1 MNFVMVL
8 IKGSV
13 HGKKRNRES
22 VGDKV
27 GLENGLQT
35 DILIDCICILSWHQV
50 MMCIAELKTKLLNR
64 VKSLAKLS
72 AFQILDVPIHRIQ
85 VMCQA
90 GESGKTNVS
99 LVVPLAFSPE
109 LIEGTKCSG
118 ILIRYELCLTR
129 SVEAKHRYP

>member
-1 MNFVMVL
+1 MERSE
-8 IKGSV
+8 IGD
-13 HGKKRNRES
+13 S
-22 VGDKV
+22 VGNKV

-35 DILIDCICILSWHQV
+35 DTLIDCICILVWHQV
-50 MMCIAELKTKLLNR
+50 MMCIAEPKTKLLNR

-90 GESGKTNVS
+90 SESGKTNVS
-99 LVVPLAFSPE
+99 LVVPLACSPE

-118 ILIRYELCLTR
+118 I
-129 SVEAKHRYP
+129 